1 MHAYMNLLNIWLVFA
16 GIKLVIWIF
25 RKIYNPALTQA
36 GLNEYVPNYLKGK
49 NFSELKV
56 DEELLIP
63 FADVTLYARYS
74 CFEVEGIPGAILSRF
89 RVSPNSSKFGI
100 ASDIYFLFRDPA
112 HLKWI
117 QNAMA
122 DLASAQSRMAEA
134 LEGTKLAPFE
144 KEALARKLHQLGAA
158 SAFEEE
164 QVAA

>member
-122 DLASAQSRMAEA
+122 DLASASQGWPRRLKGQNLLPSKRRR
-134 LEGTKLAPFE
+134 LHVSCISLVRLRP
-144 KEALARKLHQLGAA
+144 LRKNR
-158 SAFEEE
+158 
-164 QVAA
+164 